1 MFPGLFSNTSFPFG
15 HSVQEVNKGDE
26 LTHAVPEQFTELISE
41 VRHNSHGDLNTEFSF
56 RILQVCHY
64 IINSYVDHHQK

>member
-1 MFPGLFSNTSFPFG
+1 MAIQYKRWIKEMSSYTLCRSNS
-15 HSVQEVNKGDE
+15 QE
-26 LTHAVPEQFTELISE
+26 LTSE

-56 RILQVCHY
+56 RILRVCHY